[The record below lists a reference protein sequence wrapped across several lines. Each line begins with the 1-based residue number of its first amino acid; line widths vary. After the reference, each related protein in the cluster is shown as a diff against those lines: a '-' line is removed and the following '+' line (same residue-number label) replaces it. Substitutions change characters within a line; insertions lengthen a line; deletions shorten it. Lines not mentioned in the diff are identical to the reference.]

1 MTKIR
6 TLSRAA
12 AAALLIAALAVPAYA
27 ASNDIGIEKAK
38 EIALAHAG
46 VAESETVFLFAE
58 PDYDDGRLEYEV
70 EFYAGQ
76 TEYDYTI
83 DAKSGQVM
91 KFDTDLEWYSPES
104 GAGYNWSGTID
115 AEKAKEIALTH
126 AGVSAADTVY
136 LSAKPDYDDGVK
148 VFDVEFYTNGT
159 EYDYEIN
166 AETGAVLSFDHELEW
181 RGTKAASSSANTS
194 SATVTKPAAA
204 SSSASSASAA
214 SSSSDIGADKAK
226 SIALAHAGLSEG
238 SVDFLYAETDWE
250 NGRRVYDVE
259 FYADGREYD
268 YEILAAD
275 GTILG
280 YDYDAEREWNLP
292 AASSSASSSSGSTS
306 ASGSSYI
313 GTEKAKSIVTSR
325 AGVSETFWELKLD
338 WDDGRAVYEGEMRS
352 GRTEYE
358 FEIDAVSGTI
368 LDWDMDRD

>member
-27 ASNDIGIEKAK
+27 ASVSTNDIGIEKAK

-91 KFDTDLEWYSPES
+91 KFDTDLEWYSSET

-115 AEKAKEIALTH
+115 TEKAKEIALEH
-126 AGVSAADTVY
+126 AGVAAADALY

-148 VFDVEFYTNGT
+148 VYDVEFYTDGT

-166 AETGAVLSFDHELEW
+166 AETGAVLSFDHDLEW
-181 RGTKAASSSANTS
+181 RGTKAASSANTS
-194 SATVTKPAAA
+194 S
-204 SSSASSASAA
+204 SSASAA
-214 SSSSDIGADKAK
+214 AASSATASGDIGADKAK
-226 SIALAHAGLSEG
+226 SVALAHAGLSEG
-238 SVDFLYAETDWE
+238 EVDFLYAQPDWE

-275 GTILG
+275 GTILS

-292 AASSSASSSSGSTS
+292 ASTASSSS
-306 ASGSSYI
+306 SGSYI

-325 AGVSETFWELKLD
+325 AGVSGTFRELKLD

-358 FEIDAVSGTI
+358 FEIDAVSGAI

>member
-27 ASNDIGIEKAK
+27 ASTANDIGIEKAK

-46 VAESETVFLFAE
+46 IAESETVFLFAE

-91 KFDTDLEWYSPES
+91 KFDTDLEWYSPET
-104 GAGYNWSGTID
+104 GAGYNWSGVIGV
-115 AEKAKEIALTH
+115 EKAKEIALEH
-126 AGVSAADTVY
+126 AGVAAADALY

-148 VFDVEFYTNGT
+148 VYDVEFYTNGT

-166 AETGAVLSFDHELEW
+166 AETGAVLSFDHDLEW
-181 RGTKAASSSANTS
+181 RGSKASASTANTS
-194 SATVTKPAAA
+194 SGTSSSASAAKPAAAA
-204 SSSASSASAA
+204 SSSTASG
-214 SSSSDIGADKAK
+214 DIGADKAK

-238 SVDFLYAETDWE
+238 EVDFLYAQPDRE
-250 NGRRVYDVE
+250 NGRQVYDVE
-259 FYADGREYD
+259 FYAGGREYD

-280 YDYDAEREWNLP
+280 YDYDAEREWNTP
-292 AASSSASSSSGSTS
+292 TVSSSSSGTS
-306 ASGSSYI
+306 GSYI

-325 AGVSETFWELKLD
+325 AGVSGTFRELKLD

-358 FEIDAVSGTI
+358 FEIDAVSGAI